1 VVVERFSH
9 NLINTG
15 IFKVYIAIGFFATLI
30 FFIFN
35 TELFSP
41 LQMLFGAILVTV
53 FLKGCSNLMLSFIVE
68 HFSLENR
75 KQEFDVKYNEEKLT
89 LLLNQYSIDELNEN
103 EDEKEQEIEE
113 LLSEEQQEEENLTQE
128 LEENN
133 QEQESA

>member
-15 IFKVYIAIGFFATLI
+15 IFKVYTAIGFFATLI

-53 FLKGCSNLMLSFIVE
+53 FLKGCSHLMLSFIVE

-75 KQEFDVKYNEEKLT
+75 KQEFDVRYNEEKLA

-103 EDEKEQEIEE
+103 EEKEMQEIEE
-113 LLSEEQQEEENLTQE
+113 LLDEEQEEENLTQE
-128 LEENN
+128 FEEDNK
-133 QEQESA
+133 EQESA

>member
-41 LQMLFGAILVTV
+41 LQMLFGAVLVTV

-89 LLLNQYSIDELNEN
+89 FLLNQYSIDELNEN

-128 LEENN
+128 LEKDNK
-133 QEQESA
+133 EQESA

>member
-53 FLKGCSNLMLSFIVE
+53 LLKGCSNLMLSFIVE
-68 HFSLENR
+68 HFSLESK
-75 KQEFDVKYNEEKLT
+75 KQEFDTKYNEEKLA
-89 LLLNQYSIDELNEN
+89 LILNQYSIDELNE
-103 EDEKEQEIEE
+103 KEQEEFEE
-113 LLSEEQQEEENLTQE
+113 FLDEKQEEENLIQE
-128 LEENN
+128 FEEDNK
-133 QEQESA
+133 EQESA